1 MGFVQLLR
9 SGRSLPA
16 ARRCLEQVGLTWEA
30 PVLSRNLASLPEP
43 ITESPPENSRDGK
56 VFHMLDL
63 TLMPIVPTLLS
74 RFFGNGGH

>member
-1 MGFVQLLR
+1 M
-9 SGRSLPA
+9 
-16 ARRCLEQVGLTWEA
+16 
-30 PVLSRNLASLPEP
+30 LSRNLASLPEP

-74 RFFGNGGH
+74 RSFGNDGH